1 MDLVS
6 PAVNGYPRIERE
18 TLEREAETQ
27 VNASACR
34 YDARTENEMKVAPWQ
49 EMQRLLLRAEEA
61 LKDGGEDFVEAF
73 NEALEKC
80 PSHLELD
87 QEQRALAAQA
97 FFGRA
102 RAHFRQRHWQAALD
116 DARRSLDLAPWCL
129 DAMCCE
135 ALSLKELGQMD
146 KARARLGLVLLK
158 DPTHKVAKNA
168 LAAMKR
174 MV

>member
-73 NEALEKC
+73 NE
-80 PSHLELD
+80 
-87 QEQRALAAQA
+87 EQRALAAQA